1 MNELIPI
8 QILVSSEYGTIDE
21 VVQGIY
27 DLLIKN
33 ELIQT
38 RDGRVID
45 LYTHDAAYNGKTDK
59 DDDIRIKEEPVK
71 IKRTTGDDQ

>member
-1 MNELIPI
+1 MNKLIPI
-8 QILVSSEYGTIDE
+8 QILVASEYGTDDE
-21 VVQGIY
+21 VVLGLH

-45 LYTHDAAYNGKTDK
+45 LYTHDVTKTTGKDDK
-59 DDDIRIKEEPVK
+59 DKTRIKEEPVK
-71 IKRTTGDDQ
+71 IKRTTGNNQ